1 MSIAIYKNKCNP
13 AASAKNVEYITRDSA
28 CESLSFHNL
37 DELRHDDQLQAKSN
51 AINYA
56 EEREIEEESRTNTG
70 SGVARNHNRMILSF
84 DRKEDTEVVK
94 EMAHEYLDKNFPN
107 QKAIVS
113 IHQDQERSHC
123 HIWFDCRD
131 VETDRK
137 TQIQPKDFYTLDEKW
152 AKQYD
157 QRYGTEYEKEY
168 TTKKRETFEWK
179 KEQYELTQGAVG
191 KKELPEDKPARHTD
205 NKTEILKDKELK
217 SYGVTKSADREDKQ
231 LYTTGE
237 RSVEKS
243 QHTLDFSQQRADVSE
258 LKLRSSE
265 QQIERSDSITDTA
278 TDRANSAVRENH
290 ELHKTVKNLAEREIP
305 NQDLE
310 ERSRTRSRERD
321 DGYSR

>member
-37 DELRHDDQLQAKSN
+37 DELRHEDHTQAKSN

-70 SGVARNHNRMILSF
+70 SGIPRNHNRMILSF
-84 DRKEDTEVVK
+84 DRKEDTEVAR
-94 EMAHEYLDKNFPN
+94 EEAHKYLDKNFSN

-113 IHQDQERSHC
+113 IHQDQDKTHV

-131 VETDRK
+131 VETDKK
-137 TQIQPKDFYTLDEKW
+137 TQIKPQDFYTLDEKW

-157 QRYGTEYEKEY
+157 RKYGTEYEKEY

-179 KEQYELTQGAVG
+179 KEQYELKQGAAG
-191 KKELPEDKPARHTD
+191 KKELPENKPERHVH
-205 NKTEILKDKELK
+205 NKTEIIKDKELK
-217 SYGVTKSADREDKQ
+217 SYGITKSTDREDKQ

-243 QHTLDFSQQRADVSE
+243 QQTLDFSQQRADVSE
-258 LKLRSSE
+258 LKLRSGE
-265 QQIERSDSITDTA
+265 QELN
-278 TDRANSAVRENH
+278 RANTTADGAVREIN
-290 ELHKTVKNLAEREIP
+290 ELSGTVKNIPERELPDRDLIP
-305 NQDLE
+305 E
-310 ERSRTRSRERD
+310 RTRDRD

>member
-37 DELRHDDQLQAKSN
+37 DELRHEDHTQAKSN

-70 SGVARNHNRMILSF
+70 SGIPRNHNRMILSF
-84 DRKEDTEVVK
+84 DRKEDTEVAR
-94 EMAHEYLDKNFPN
+94 EEAHKYLDKNFSN

-113 IHQDQERSHC
+113 IHQDQDKTHV

-131 VETDRK
+131 VETDKK
-137 TQIQPKDFYTLDEKW
+137 TQIKPQDFYTLDEKW

-157 QRYGTEYEKEY
+157 RKYGTEYEKEY

-179 KEQYELTQGAVG
+179 KEQYELKQGAAG
-191 KKELPEDKPARHTD
+191 KKELPENKPERHVH
-205 NKTEILKDKELK
+205 NKTEIIKDKELK
-217 SYGVTKSADREDKQ
+217 SYGITKSTDREDKQ

-243 QHTLDFSQQRADVSE
+243 QQTLDFSQQRADVSKLE
-258 LKLRSSE
+258 LRSSE
-265 QQIERSDSITDTA
+265 QEISRSDSAADTA
-278 TDRANSAVRENH
+278 VQRADELSNSVD
-290 ELHKTVKNLAEREIP
+290 KMAERNLPDRNI
-305 NQDLE
+305 
-310 ERSRTRSRERD
+310 TRSRDRND
-321 DGYSR
+321 DSYDRGR